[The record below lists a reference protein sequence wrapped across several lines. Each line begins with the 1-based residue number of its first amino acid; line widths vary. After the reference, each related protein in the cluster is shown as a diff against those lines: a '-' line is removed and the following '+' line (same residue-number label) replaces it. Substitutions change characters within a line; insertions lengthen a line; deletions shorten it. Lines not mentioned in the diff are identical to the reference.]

1 MSKYLAAIALIL
13 SCYKIAAAPPYTAE
27 QLNRMV
33 AAGDHPLE
41 GYMLGWEKRRIPADI
56 YGKYTEKPVLPF
68 EACKLAAERE
78 LSLFRKQFPVAT
90 IIDDKKLHVA
100 KAWTT
105 DGITKTTC
113 YHSDFSLFV
122 SRFEYRK

>member
-1 MSKYLAAIALIL
+1 MSKYVVAIALIL
-13 SCYKIAAAPPYTAE
+13 SCHQIVAEPPYTAE

-41 GYMLGWEKRRIPADI
+41 GYMLEWEKRKIPADI

-78 LSLFRKQFPVAT
+78 LSLFGKQFPVAT
-90 IIDDKKLHVA
+90 TIDDKNLHVA

-105 DGITKTTC
+105 DGIIKTTC
-113 YHSDFSLFV
+113 YRSDFSLFV